1 MLYVD
6 THTHIYDE
14 AYVDDAGRDAAV
26 QRAIDAG
33 VGMMIVPDT
42 CERDRKGVFE
52 IYRRWPHNTRPCV
65 GLHPE
70 EVGEDWKRE
79 LDLSLKAIREQS
91 GAIAAIGEVGL
102 DLHWSRDFE
111 KEQEEV
117 FRSQLD
123 ASLEHGLPV
132 IVHTRDALEQTFRI
146 LDDYRG
152 KGLKGVFHAFSGSLE
167 TFRRLERY
175 GDWRVGLG
183 GVLTFKKASIATV
196 AKDIPLERILLET
209 DSPYLT
215 PTPHRGERNESAY
228 IPLIA
233 GFLAQ
238 IKEVPTETIAS
249 VTTENAIS
257 LFGNGLPNTDVI

>member
-6 THTHIYDE
+6 THTHLYDE
-14 AYVDDAGRDAAV
+14 AYENDAGRDATV

-33 VGMMIVPDT
+33 VSMMIVPDT

-52 IYRRWPHNTRPCV
+52 ICRRWPHNTRPCV

-79 LDLSLKAIREQS
+79 LDLALKTVNVAGGDIV
-91 GAIAAIGEVGL
+91 AVGEVGL
-102 DLHWSRDFE
+102 DLHWSREFV

-123 ASLEHGLPV
+123 AALEHGLPV
-132 IVHTRDALEQTFRI
+132 IVHSRDALEQTFRI
-146 LDDYRG
+146 LEDYRG
-152 KGLKGVFHAFSGSLE
+152 RGLRGVFHAFSGSLE

-175 GDWRVGLG
+175 GDWRVGIG

-209 DSPYLT
+209 DSPYLA
-215 PTPHRGERNESAY
+215 PVPHRGERNESSF

-238 IKEVPTETIAS
+238 IKGIRIEQIAS
-249 VTTENAIS
+249 ATTENAIS
-257 LFGNGLPNTDVI
+257 LFGEGLKNTDVV